1 MDSPRKFSS
10 VRKYSQVR
18 PEPFCRVLVSMTNSS
33 ISANHNSAELA
44 HQKSDVDRILIAD
57 DDPEIRALL
66 QQLLKG
72 NGYTPNQLSLVDN
85 GRAALEAAR
94 ATEFSVVLT
103 DLGMPDMGGQELI
116 DHLKGLS
123 RQPVI
128 IVLTAED
135 TSETIIQTMRK
146 GVFDYLIKPVQKDD
160 FLMKVD
166 RAVEVSRLIGIE
178 HRAEVERRI
187 RLERQLEWT
196 LWKQQVMTRASDRQD
211 RDLFQS
217 LHTSFSQGAGFG
229 ALLSLI
235 HMLDSVAEE
244 RPEGYL
250 LNHEIMQMV
259 HEGAGYAERSLH
271 TFEDIYQ
278 LTSNELPLEPQ
289 PVVRIHGLLT
299 EMLAAEREAI
309 AIKEHTVLLSDPAA
323 SFDEY
328 VVLVHVEYLQSA
340 LTELLK
346 NALKYSPA
354 RSQVLIL
361 MRKDKD
367 RLFISFMN
375 ESVPVQ
381 IAPEDNSLA
390 APQDANDSGGLAP
403 DSLRTR
409 AHAQKHTVHG
419 VPPEY
424 ERLIMEPFFRIVK
437 TVDERYA
444 TSDSGLGLTRVQ
456 KIIQRHGGN
465 IALFNVNDHI
475 GTNLRVNAEIEL
487 PIST

>member
-1 MDSPRKFSS
+1 M
-10 VRKYSQVR
+10 
-18 PEPFCRVLVSMTNSS
+18 NSS
-33 ISANHNSAELA
+33 TSTNPDAAQLA
-44 HQKSDVDRILIAD
+44 HQKSDLDRILIAD

-66 QQLLKG
+66 HQLLKSS
-72 NGYTPNQLSLVDN
+72 GYTEAQLSLVDN

-123 RQPVI
+123 RQPVV

-160 FLMKVD
+160 LLMKVE
-166 RAVEVSRLIGIE
+166 RAVEVGRLIGIE

-235 HMLDSVAEE
+235 HMLGNTAEE

-250 LNHEIMQMV
+250 IDREIMQMV
-259 HEGAGYAERSLH
+259 HDGAGYAERSLDI
-271 TFEDIYQ
+271 FEDIFQ
-278 LTSNELPLEPQ
+278 LTSNELALEPQ
-289 PVVRIHGLLT
+289 PVVRLHGLLA
-299 EMLAAEREAI
+299 EIIAAEREAI
-309 AIKEHTVLLSDPAA
+309 DIKEHAVLLSDPAA

-354 RSQVLIL
+354 RSRILIL

-375 ESVPVQ
+375 ESIPVQ
-381 IAPEDNSLA
+381 VAPEDDSA
-390 APQDANDSGGLAP
+390 TAPQSTNGAGGMTL
-403 DSLRTR
+403 DTLRARAR
-409 AHAQKHTVHG
+409 AHKHMVHG
-419 VPPEY
+419 IPPEY

-437 TVDERYA
+437 TVDERYG

-475 GTNLRVNAEIEL
+475 GSNLRVNAEIDL
-487 PIST
+487 PIIT